1 MKILIS
7 LVSIAIVIAFCH
19 TNKQEADKTTAG
31 YSDKHQKCKYAILD
45 SLDIR
50 VKQEKLPATNVLS
63 LAFSGNYQK
72 HPEAYGQLNEYAN
85 KNYAF
90 TGGIIGIYPQDP
102 DLVSDESQLKWEITL
117 RVLPGKAGTVNY
129 STANQ
134 KDPFEINIPQDVLS
148 APLSKLK
155 TPEKPYVLKTLPETD
170 AVTLVSDVAH
180 IGQDG
185 LAINA
190 WIDLNNYVQIGT
202 TRTEFGSA
210 NQKSQLL
217 IPVKI
222 IVPVKK
228 RNRETINK

>member
-1 MKILIS
+1 MKKLQIILIALL
-7 LVSIAIVIAFCH
+7 LVASSCN
-19 TNKQEADKTTAG
+19 TKKQDADK
-31 YSDKHQKCKYAILD
+31 SLEQQKCKYAILD
-45 SLDIR
+45 SLDTR
-50 VKQEKLPATNVLS
+50 VKQEKIPATNVLS

-72 HPEAYGQLNEYAN
+72 HPEAYGQLSEYAN
-85 KNYAF
+85 KNYAY

-102 DLVSDESQLKWEITL
+102 DLVSDEAQLNWEITL
-117 RVLPGKAGTVNY
+117 RVLPGKAGAVNY
-129 STANQ
+129 STANP
-134 KDPFEINIPQDVLS
+134 KDPFETNIPQDVLS

-155 TPEKPYVLKTLPETD
+155 IPEKPYILKTLPATD

-190 WIDLNNYVQIGT
+190 WIDLNNFVQNGT

-210 NQKSQLL
+210 NQKSQL

-228 RNRETINK
+228 RNREKINK